1 MWYWGIT
8 PYNAWIPSWL
18 KDGAKCG
25 NRIAT
30 VTMSR
35 LNVEDVDYD
44 CCGFLLTSL
53 RKRKLEYRGGRDQ
66 SGIYDSAVGEWWEV
80 RGW

>member
-1 MWYWGIT
+1 
-8 PYNAWIPSWL
+8 
-18 KDGAKCG
+18 
-25 NRIAT
+25 
-30 VTMSR
+30 MSR

-66 SGIYDSAVGEWWEV
+66 SGIYDSAVGEWWGV
-80 RGW
+80 RGWYVGDCRYQMISANFERLVLDCI